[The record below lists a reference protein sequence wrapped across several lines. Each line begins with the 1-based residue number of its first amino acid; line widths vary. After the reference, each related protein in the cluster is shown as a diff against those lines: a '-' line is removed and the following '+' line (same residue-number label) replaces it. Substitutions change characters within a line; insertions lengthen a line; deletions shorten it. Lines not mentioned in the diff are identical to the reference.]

1 MKLLKNKKRGIIA
14 MTTAVLMLL
23 TACGQ
28 PAKNNNSGG
37 GADDFKFVSYPIQ
50 TDVTLK
56 YWVELNANVSISSE
70 SLTKTP
76 FGQELMKN
84 MGVNI
89 EFIHPPVG
97 QTTEQLG
104 ILLTSN
110 SLPDIIEYNWS
121 ALSGGA
127 AKALK
132 EGYII
137 KLNDVFAS
145 DAPNLTAYLKSQ
157 PGYDK
162 DTKTDDGSYYAFP
175 FIRGDDFLTVS
186 AGPILRGDW
195 LTDLGLPI
203 PETIDEWH
211 TVLTAFRDRKGATSP
226 LSFTNGGGSS
236 WFREGDFSGAYG
248 TPRNFFIDGE
258 KVVYGPYDPRYKDFL
273 TEMAKWYEEGL
284 IDANIANVEGSTLDS
299 NILNSKTGAT
309 IGYGGSLLGRLTQSM
324 AGKDDKF
331 KLVAAKHPVLTKGE
345 TPVFGQRSPIVD
357 TIGAAITSSCKNVGL
372 AARMLDYA
380 YSDKG
385 HLLYNFGIEG
395 ESYNMVDNYPTYTDL
410 IMKNPD
416 GLSITQAMSRY
427 IRGSYSGPFVQDKA
441 YMEQYYT
448 LDEQKEAL
456 VRWSDTDTSQKRS
469 LPVSVTF
476 LPEESSE
483 ISTILNDIN
492 TRVDEMTMKFIMGI
506 EPMDNFDKYIS
517 DLKSFGMER
526 AIEIQQNAFDR
537 YIKRN

>member
-1 MKLLKNKKRGIIA
+1 MKMFNNKKRSIIA
-14 MTTAVLMLL
+14 LTVAGLLTL
-23 TACGQ
+23 TACG
-28 PAKNNNSGG
+28 PTTNNNKQGG
-37 GADDFKFVSYPIQ
+37 NADDFKFSSYPIQ

-84 MGVNI
+84 TGVNI

-97 QTTEQLG
+97 QTNEQLG

-121 ALSGGA
+121 TLAGGA
-127 AKALK
+127 SKALK
-132 EGYII
+132 EGYIL
-137 KLNDVFAS
+137 KLNDIIAL
-145 DAPNLTAYLKSQ
+145 DAPNLSAYLKSQ

-162 DTKTDDGSYYAFP
+162 DAKTDDGSYYAFP

-195 LTDLGLPI
+195 LTDLNLEI
-203 PETIDEWH
+203 PETMDEWH
-211 TVLTAFRDRKGATSP
+211 TVLTAFKNQKGATAP
-226 LSFTNGGGSS
+226 LSFTNGGSTT
-236 WFREGDFSGAYG
+236 WFKDGDFTGAYG
-248 TPRNFFIDGE
+248 VPRNFFVDGS
-258 KVVYGPYDPRYKDFL
+258 KIVYGPYDPRYKDFL
-273 TEMAKWYEEGL
+273 KEMAKWYSEGL

-331 KLVAAKHPVLTKGE
+331 KLVAAKHPVLTKGQ
-345 TPVFGQRSPIVD
+345 TPEFGQRSPIVD
-357 TIGAAITSSCKNVGL
+357 TIGAAITSSCKNTAI

-380 YSDKG
+380 YTEAG
-385 HLLYNFGIEG
+385 HLHYNFGIEG
-395 ESYNMVDNYPTYTDL
+395 ESYTMVEGYPTYTDM

-483 ISTILNDIN
+483 ISTILNDVN

-506 EPMDNFDKYIS
+506 EPIDNFDKYIA
-517 DLKSFGMER
+517 DLKSFGVER

-537 YIKRN
+537 YVKRQ